1 MNIIEKRLLEN
12 VFDSLDRLFDK
23 ECKVIDF
30 YALIFASD
38 IALKETKSSVRLS
51 EYIDKLDTI
60 LKAGGSEN
68 KQRECTI
75 SATNS
80 LRDKLNE
87 LLPID

>member
-1 MNIIEKRLLEN
+1 MNIIEKQLLKN

-23 ECKVIDF
+23 ECGVIDF
-30 YALIFASD
+30 YAL
-38 IALKETKSSVRLS
+38 KEIKSSVSLS

-68 KQRECTI
+68 KQRECAI

-80 LRDKLNE
+80 LRGKLNE